1 MRGNE
6 RSFGTGVGTISFE
19 PRHHPSAVERGEHGA
34 RNVCALKTA
43 RGEFAVRQAREILV
57 GERHGPRL
65 LDAGQE
71 RGEAGEGPDEQAGN
85 GSDQGGQC
93 KHGHVVFSSDSSVR
107 YVMLTSKLSPELT
120 AWQQYAPRDAGIAG
134 LPALAQTHG
143 RKYPPTIDLP
153 RLWP

>member
-71 RGEAGEGPDEQAGN
+71 RGEAGEGPHEEAGN
-85 GSDQGGQC
+85 GGDQGGEC
-93 KHGHVVFSSDSSVR
+93 KHGHVVFSSDSSSPR
-107 YVMLTSKLSPELT
+107 NAEYQIITGLYRMAAIRLT
-120 AWQQYAPRDAGIAG
+120 RRAGIAV
-134 LPALAQTHG
+134 LPALAPTHG
-143 RKYPPTIDLP
+143 ESS
-153 RLWP
+153 